1 MLIMVA
7 KRRKN
12 IRLSREIYEETS
24 QIFSVTI
31 CTAKRQRLFKNP
43 ELATKMI
50 EALYT
55 GPMGQ
60 QGNVFA
66 YCLMPDHIHM
76 LIAPST
82 GNLVD
87 IIGSWKKYTGHL
99 LKNTGLKGPFW
110 QRGFYDHA
118 LRKDEDLIR
127 AAEYLVMNPVR
138 AGLADSWEEYQFS
151 WHKWM

>member
-1 MLIMVA
+1 MVV

-12 IRLSREIYEETS
+12 IRLSREIYEEPS
-24 QIFSVTI
+24 RIFSVTI
-31 CTAKRQRLFKNP
+31 CTAKRQRLFENP

-50 EALYT
+50 ETLYT

-66 YCLMPDHIHM
+66 YCLMPDHMH
-76 LIAPST
+76 LLVAPST

-87 IIGSWKKYTGHL
+87 IIGSRKKFTGHF
-99 LKNTGLKGPFW
+99 LKNSGLTGPFW

-118 LRKDEDLIR
+118 LRKDEDLVK

-138 AGLADSWEEYQFS
+138 AGLAERWEEYQFS

>member
-1 MLIMVA
+1 
-7 KRRKN
+7 
-12 IRLSREIYEETS
+12 
-24 QIFSVTI
+24 
-31 CTAKRQRLFKNP
+31 
-43 ELATKMI
+43 MI
-50 EALYT
+50 ETLYT

-66 YCLMPDHIHM
+66 YCLMPDHIHL

-87 IIGSWKKYTGHL
+87 IIGSWKKFAGHL
-99 LKNTGLKGPFW
+99 LKNTGLNGPFW

-118 LRKDEDLIR
+118 LRKDEDLIK